1 MRFSSVATLPSCLQG
16 SQACTEA
23 TVCMSAVCRLP
34 VSANSTR
41 ACGFMLHVHVYTS
54 VYIELFEKYS
64 RHYKYTA
71 EKVQLFFLLPNPGTL
86 AFIFASREGKPGSVD
101 GDQ

>member
-1 MRFSSVATLPSCLQG
+1 
-16 SQACTEA
+16 
-23 TVCMSAVCRLP
+23 
-34 VSANSTR
+34 
-41 ACGFMLHVHVYTS
+41 

>member
-1 MRFSSVATLPSCLQG
+1 MYVCCVST
-16 SQACTEA
+16 AC
-23 TVCMSAVCRLP
+23 VCEFYARVW
-34 VSANSTR
+34 V
-41 ACGFMLHVHVYTS
+41 HVHVYTS